1 MNNLNKSRYFYLL
14 AKDKDLQLKESSL
27 YESNRSEYSE
37 LLDYKII
44 LSDQV
49 FYDNRFQY
57 INLIQNYLDDKINC
71 SEFQVNFF
79 ELYQNHNE
87 IVDKLIETSRQ
98 SGPGFDISFSTD
110 SKMKTFSLLV
120 DKLIY
125 PTDALSDGLKEETF
139 AQRVK
144 EVYSEIEKLI
154 N

>member
-14 AKDKDLQLKESSL
+14 TKDTNLRLKGSSL
-27 YESNRSEYSE
+27 YRTNSSEYFE
-37 LLDYKII
+37 LTSYYII
-44 LSDQV
+44 LKQQV
-49 FYDNRFQY
+49 FYENRFQY
-57 INLIQNYLDDKINC
+57 INLIKNYLDDKINC

-87 IVDKLIETSRQ
+87 ILDKLIETSRQ

-120 DKLIY
+120 DKLVY
-125 PTDALSDGLKEETF
+125 PTDALGDGLKEETF

-144 EVYSEIEKLI
+144 EIYSEIEKLI